1 MRRITE
7 LSISDAGR
15 SRFGE
20 LPGTLADLTAE
31 GLAEAPEFAR
41 VGTAV
46 VNRATVLQA
55 DRA

>member
-7 LSISDAGR
+7 LSISGAGH
-15 SRFGE
+15 SRFGK

-31 GLAEAPEFAR
+31 GVAEAPEFDR
-41 VGTAV
+41 VGAAV

>member
-7 LSISDAGR
+7 LSISGAGH
-15 SRFGE
+15 SRFGK
-20 LPGTLADLTAE
+20 LPCTLADLTAD
-31 GLAEAPEFAR
+31 GVAEAPGVDRF
-41 VGTAV
+41 GTAV